1 MASAAIIYQTPTES
15 RSLRLYPQ
23 GIAVHVQ
30 LANEPNPRKGRIAY
44 QQVDYVL
51 LSSDHLLSL
60 QVGSS
65 VFSIP
70 TQPGNGEHMETI
82 NTLLNKVR

>member
-1 MASAAIIYQTPTES
+1 MSSLGINYQTPSES

-30 LANEPNPRKGRIAY
+30 LANDENPRKGRISY
-44 QQVDYVL
+44 QQIDYVL
-51 LSSDHLLSL
+51 LSSDNLLSV
-60 QVGSS
+60 QVGSN

-70 TQPGNGEHMETI
+70 AQPGNPDHMEAI

>member
-1 MASAAIIYQTPTES
+1 MANLGIHYQTTTES

-30 LANEPNPRKGRIAY
+30 LANEQSPRKGRIAY
-44 QQVDYVL
+44 QQVDYIL
-51 LSSDHLLSL
+51 LSSDHLLSV
-60 QVGSS
+60 QVGSN

-70 TQPGNGEHMETI
+70 TQPGNPDHMEAI

>member
-1 MASAAIIYQTPTES
+1 MASLAIIYQTPSES

-44 QQVDYVL
+44 HQVEYVL
-51 LSSDHLLSL
+51 LSNDHLLSL
-60 QVGSS
+60 QVGNN

-70 TQPGNGEHMETI
+70 TQPGNSQHMEAI